1 MQTITKIL
9 FLLIALI
16 SVSCN
21 VSSETK
27 GEQEDVT
34 KVKGTSSTIPVIP
47 LDTVKTVSLED
58 IPIYGNF
65 DDMKYIFEQQSDT
78 TYIINYWATWCKPC
92 VEELPFFE
100 ILHEEFAGEKIRVIL
115 VSLDFPAKLETKL
128 IPFINEHKLSS
139 EVMVLTDDRY
149 NEWIDWVDPDWG
161 GSIPVT
167 IIYNKKD
174 KIFVGEPFANEGELS
189 DLVRGFL
196 KK

>member
-9 FLLIALI
+9 FLLIALVSI
-16 SVSCN
+16 SCN
-21 VSSETK
+21 SSNTNKVAEKNVKTAK
-27 GEQEDVT
+27 GNLP
-34 KVKGTSSTIPVIP
+34 TIPAIP
-47 LDTVKTVSLED
+47 LDTFNTVTLED
-58 IPIYGNF
+58 VPIYGNF
-65 DDMKYIFEQQSDT
+65 DDLKYIFEQESDT
-78 TYIINYWATWCKPC
+78 TYVINFWATWCKPC
-92 VEELPFFE
+92 VAELPFFQA
-100 ILHEEFAGEKIRVIL
+100 LHEEFAGEKMRVIL
-115 VSLDFPAKLETKL
+115 VSLDFPNKLTTKL